1 MHGLGRSQR
10 HGSGLVKNV
19 RVGVNVRRRHVEANV
34 GNPLW
39 CDSGMLL
46 EGHGLLFQHP
56 DRSRRK
62 DITGKGTAFV
72 KNMESH
78 GCGAVSAC
86 KPLGRGS
93 RKGYHSLGRA
103 RGQITRP

>member
-1 MHGLGRSQR
+1 MHGLVGSQR
-10 HGSGLVKNV
+10 HGSGLVTNA
-19 RVGVNVRRRHVEANV
+19 RVGVKGKRCHVEGNG

-39 CDSGMLL
+39 CDSGALL
-46 EGHGLLFQHP
+46 EGHGLLLQYP

-72 KNMESH
+72 KNMESR

-86 KPLGRGS
+86 KLLGRGR
-93 RKGYHSLGRA
+93 RKGYH
-103 RGQITRP
+103 